1 MSTNIS
7 EMLGSLF
14 SPPDAHTHALTE
26 LKRKET
32 KRTRNLVVNNML
44 IVNKAVQK
52 WPFAATTGSPCIAL
66 ALMVVVHHI
75 FVQHR
80 SFQAV
85 AS

>member
-1 MSTNIS
+1 
-7 EMLGSLF
+7 MLGSLF

-32 KRTRNLVVNNML
+32 KRTRNLVVNKML

-52 WPFAATTGSPCIAL
+52 INGPLQQPQVLLASIAL

-85 AS
+85 LCSS

>member
-1 MSTNIS
+1 
-7 EMLGSLF
+7 MLPVGSLF
-14 SPPDAHTHALTE
+14 SPHDAHTHTLTE
-26 LKRKET
+26 LT

-44 IVNKAVQK
+44 IDNKAVQK

-75 FVQHR
+75 FVQQR